1 MAGYP
6 TGVAYPATHQPA
18 IAPAHLAAAAWLAGR
33 GHPAIDRPYRFCEL
47 GAGSGF
53 TTNLLAAANP
63 FAEFHA
69 VDFNPDHVAAGERLA
84 WAGALPNV
92 RHHALDF
99 AAACEALP
107 DFDFV
112 ALHGVWTWVG
122 DAARQE
128 VLAFLARR
136 LRPGG
141 LVYVSYTARPGMDGV
156 AALRAAIVATGLLAD
171 DRPAAD
177 RLARVRAWLARFS
190 AALPALAQ
198 QDPTLAAYVEAV
210 GAMVDATALH
220 DLLAPDWR
228 AEFHASV
235 CDAMATAGLEWVGD
249 SDLPMNLPGAGLPP
263 AQADLLAEGG
273 GEALKDLLH
282 RRTFR
287 RDVYRRRGPAAEHP
301 LRWLWRNGGSGEPAP
316 AAVAAG
322 EAVPL
327 VAEPPPAG
335 PLPRLSPFNRAA
347 LEIGIGREDARILA
361 ATATGG
367 SVVLDRTTAYIL
379 AAVASAGP
387 GGGARMM
394 ARRLVAEGRSITVGG
409 QTVADEARLAG
420 LLHPRVAAFEANDL
434 PRLRRL
440 GAVA

>member
-18 IAPAHLAAAAWLAGR
+18 IAPAHLAAAAWLAGQ

-69 VDFNPDHVAAGERLA
+69 VDFNPDHAAAGERLA

-99 AAACEALP
+99 AAAREALP
-107 DFDFV
+107 DCDFV

-122 DAARQE
+122 DAARRD

-141 LVYVSYTARPGMDGV
+141 LVFVSYTARPGMDGV
-156 AALRAAIVATGLLAD
+156 AALRAAILGAGLLAEEQP
-171 DRPAAD
+171 PAE
-177 RLARVRAWLARFS
+177 RVARVRDWIARLR
-190 AALPALAQ
+190 AAAPALAD
-198 QDPTLAAYVEAV
+198 QDPTLATYIDAF
-210 GAMVDATALH
+210 GAMADATALH
-220 DLLAPDWR
+220 DFLAPDWR
-228 AEFHASV
+228 AEFHTAV
-235 CDAMATAGLEWVGD
+235 RDAMAAIGLEWVAEA
-249 SDLPMNLPGAGLPP
+249 DLPMNLPGAALPA
-263 AQADLLAEGG
+263 AQAGLLAEGG

-287 RDVYRRRGPAAEHP
+287 RDIYRRPGPAAESP
-301 LRWLWRNGGSGEPAP
+301 LRWLWRNGGSGDPTP

-322 EAVPL
+322 EVVPL
-327 VAEPPPAG
+327 VAEPPAAAG
-335 PLPRLSPFNRAA
+335 LPRLSPFNRAA

-394 ARRLVAEGRSITVGG
+394 ARRLVAEGRSIAAGG
-409 QTVADEARLAG
+409 RTVADEAGLTRL
-420 LLHPRVAAFEANDL
+420 LEPRIAAFEAAEL
-434 PRLRRL
+434 PQLREL
-440 GAVA
+440 GVVA

>member
-18 IAPAHLAAAAWLAGR
+18 IAPTHLAAAAWLVGQ
-33 GHPAIDRPYRFCEL
+33 GHPTIDRPYRFCEL

-69 VDFNPDHVAAGERLA
+69 VDFNPDHAAAGERLA

-99 AAACEALP
+99 AAAREALP
-107 DFDFV
+107 DCDFV

-122 DAARQE
+122 DAARRD

-141 LVYVSYTARPGMDGV
+141 LVFVSYTARPGMDGV
-156 AALRAAIVATGLLAD
+156 AALRAAILGAGLLAEEQ
-171 DRPAAD
+171 PAAE
-177 RLARVRAWLARFS
+177 RVARVRDWIARLR
-190 AALPALAQ
+190 AAAPALAD
-198 QDPTLAAYVEAV
+198 QDPTLATYIDAF
-210 GAMVDATALH
+210 GAMADAMALH
-220 DLLAPDWR
+220 DFLAPDWR
-228 AEFHASV
+228 AEFHTAV
-235 CDAMATAGLEWVGD
+235 RDAMAAIGLEWVAEA
-249 SDLPMNLPGAGLPP
+249 DLPMNLPGAGLPA
-263 AQADLLAEGG
+263 AQAGLLAEGG
-273 GEALKDLLH
+273 GETLKDLLL

-287 RDVYRRRGPAAEHP
+287 RDVYRRPGPSAAAP

-316 AAVAAG
+316 GAVAAG
-322 EAVPL
+322 EVVPL
-327 VAEPPPAG
+327 VAEPPAAAG
-335 PLPRLSPFNRAA
+335 LPRLSPFNRAA
-347 LEIGIGREDARILA
+347 LEIGIGREDARILS

-367 SVVLDRTTAYIL
+367 GVVLDRTTAYML

-387 GGGARMM
+387 GGGAHMM
-394 ARRLVAEGRSITVGG
+394 ARRLVAEGRSIAAGG
-409 QTVADEARLAG
+409 RTVADEAGLTRL
-420 LLHPRVAAFEANDL
+420 LEPRIAAFEAAEL
-434 PRLRRL
+434 PQLRRL
-440 GAVA
+440 GAVV